1 MHETVVLDLPEQVT
15 QRARQIAVFT
25 QRQLEDV
32 LLDWL
37 VQSAVE
43 LPVEMLADD
52 QVLALTK
59 SQLSGSQQAEL
70 SDLLSVNREG
80 QMTVQQQARMEE
92 LMIAYRRGLVRKAQA
107 IKVAVARGLIPPLN

>member
-52 QVLALTK
+52 Q
-59 SQLSGSQQAEL
+59 G
-70 SDLLSVNREG
+70 G
-80 QMTVQQQARMEE
+80 
-92 LMIAYRRGLVRKAQA
+92 
-107 IKVAVARGLIPPLN
+107 